1 MSKQSQKQLQG
12 GGGGGGGGGAR
23 QRQQLTPEELSDMDT
38 IFMKLVDVLFHR
50 YNTIIPEIIPVRS
63 LDGIRI
69 TEIWQRTRNCEISE
83 LASKFPNTFLVE
95 KQGLTLYTSF
105 RRGLLP
111 PGFRAYM
118 TIDNKFLFILYE
130 SIFVYGFDLIGVS
143 SPYPSI
149 MGHLEQK
156 YFHSISHYLRSLL
169 DKKMGA
175 EDSVAYQQ
183 RIRRYITKK
192 KQEDQVYLLKQIKT
206 LLQRTA
212 VPEPVLAYR
221 V

>member
-1 MSKQSQKQLQG
+1 
-12 GGGGGGGGGAR
+12 
-23 QRQQLTPEELSDMDT
+23 
-38 IFMKLVDVLFHR
+38 MKLVDNFSFQ
-50 YNTIIPEIIPVRS
+50 IIPEIIPVRS

-69 TEIWQRTRNCEISE
+69 SETWQPTRSHQISE
-83 LASKFPNTFLVE
+83 LASRYPNTFLVE
-95 KQGLTLYTSF
+95 IRSQAKHTSF

-111 PGFRAYM
+111 SGFRAYM

-130 SIFVYGFDLIGVS
+130 SIFVYGFNLIGDGHP
-143 SPYPSI
+143 PYPSI
-149 MGHLEQK
+149 MDHLEPG
-156 YFHSISHYLRSLL
+156 YLHRISYTLRTLL
-169 DKKMGA
+169 DLKMGA

>member
-12 GGGGGGGGGAR
+12 GGGGGGGGR
-23 QRQQLTPEELSDMDT
+23 RQQLSPEELSDIDT
-38 IFMKLVDVLFHR
+38 IFMKLVDSGMV
-50 YNTIIPEIIPVRS
+50 NTFQIIPEILSLRS

-69 TEIWQRTRNCEISE
+69 TEMWQPTRSYQVSE
-83 LASKFPNTFLVE
+83 LASRYPNTFLVE
-95 KQGLTLYTSF
+95 IRSGAKHTSF

-111 PGFRAYM
+111 SGFRAYM

-130 SIFVYGFDLIGVS
+130 SIFVYGFDLIGDGQ

-149 MGHLEQK
+149 IDRYLETGP
-156 YFHSISHYLRSLL
+156 FHHINKTLRSLL
-169 DKKMGA
+169 DLKMGA

-192 KQEDQVYLLKQIKT
+192 KQEDQVYLLKQIKK